1 MHTLLKLL
9 LSAALL
15 SQSQTVRAF
24 CGFYVAKAD
33 TSLYNNSSK
42 VVFVR
47 DGNRSVIT
55 MASDYE
61 GEARDCALIVPVPT
75 VLKERQINV
84 AEHRLIDHLD
94 AYTAPRLVEYHDA
107 NPCNIPQ
114 ARAMLGIMMSES
126 PMPKTKARNR
136 ALDVTIEAEYTVG
149 KYDILI
155 LSAEESD
162 GLLTWLSENGYQVPS
177 KASEVVGSYLKQ
189 DMKFF
194 IAKVNMS

>member
-1 MHTLLKLL
+1 MHMLFKLL

-15 SQSQTVRAF
+15 SQSQTALAF

-61 GEARDCALIVPVPT
+61 GEARDFALIVPVPT

-107 NPCNIPQ
+107 NPCHIRQQRIMFSEDKNISPVSYTHL
-114 ARAMLGIMMSES
+114 RAHE
-126 PMPKTKARNR
+126 T
-136 ALDVTIEAEYTVG
+136 
-149 KYDILI
+149 
-155 LSAEESD
+155 
-162 GLLTWLSENGYQVPS
+162 
-177 KASEVVGSYLKQ
+177 
-189 DMKFF
+189 
-194 IAKVNMS
+194 